1 MEQIKTE
8 HKIFFQASQNMREI
22 ENESVDMIV
31 TSPPYPMIE
40 MWDEILEKQNSEIQ
54 DNLYN
59 NPRQAFEKMHEELDK
74 VWKECYRVL
83 KDGSFMCINI
93 GDATRTINGDFQLYN
108 NHSRIVDSCLKI
120 GFNNLPNIIWRKQT
134 NAPNKFMGSG
144 MLPCGAYVTLE
155 HEWILIFRK
164 GGKRAY
170 KKDLEKLQRRKSSF
184 FWEERN
190 VWFSDIWEIKG
201 VKQKISNSLTRDRS
215 AAYPLELPY
224 RLINMYSQQRDVVL
238 DPFMG
243 LGTTAIACMIS
254 QRNSIGYEIDNKL
267 QTSIIDN
274 IGSYSVVEMNN
285 HINKRYCKHLAFVSA
300 RKSDGKE
307 FKHYNK
313 NLSCEVMTSQET
325 DIDFNYLKRITTNT
339 NNKNI
344 SFIVEYQ
351 QGGDKT
357 QLPFRESSLF

>member
-1 MEQIKTE
+1 
-8 HKIFFQASQNMREI
+8 
-22 ENESVDMIV
+22 
-31 TSPPYPMIE
+31 
-40 MWDEILEKQNSEIQ
+40 
-54 DNLYN
+54 
-59 NPRQAFEKMHEELDK
+59 
-74 VWKECYRVL
+74 
-83 KDGSFMCINI
+83 
-93 GDATRTINGDFQLYN
+93 
-108 NHSRIVDSCLKI
+108 
-120 GFNNLPNIIWRKQT
+120 
-134 NAPNKFMGSG
+134 
-144 MLPCGAYVTLE
+144 
-155 HEWILIFRK
+155 
-164 GGKRAY
+164 
-170 KKDLEKLQRRKSSF
+170 
-184 FWEERN
+184 
-190 VWFSDIWEIKG
+190 
-201 VKQKISNSLTRDRS
+201 
-215 AAYPLELPY
+215 
-224 RLINMYSQQRDVVL
+224 MYSQQRDVVL

-254 QRNSIGYEIDNKL
+254 QRNSTGYEIDNKL

-285 HINKRYCKHLAFVSA
+285 HINKRYCNHLAFVSA